1 MKRNRRKFIGSLLT
15 LWCLFGLGS
24 LVLFWEL
31 ANSNADQIPTG
42 IADNDFASTSSP
54 ATLASDPSKL
64 IIPSLGINA
73 NVQQV
78 GLTANGNMGVPT
90 GKYKWQ
96 DVAWY
101 RLGPKPGEKGNAVM
115 AGHLDN
121 AISLKAVFYDLNELN
136 VGDEV
141 EVLDIDGATHRFRVV
156 EKASYDYKNAP
167 LDKIFGR
174 TDKAMLNLITCGGTW
189 IQSQRSYDERLVV
202 YTELI
207 P

>member
-1 MKRNRRKFIGSLLT
+1 M
-15 LWCLFGLGS
+15 
-24 LVLFWEL
+24 
-31 ANSNADQIPTG
+31 A
-42 IADNDFASTSSP
+42 
-54 ATLASDPSKL
+54 ASDPSKL

-101 RLGPKPGEKGNAVM
+101 RLGPKPGEIGNAVID
-115 AGHLDN
+115 GHLDN
-121 AISLKAVFYDLNELN
+121 AISLKAVFYNLDKLNT
-136 VGDEV
+136 GDEV
-141 EVLDIDGATHRFRVV
+141 DVQDIDGVTHRFRVV

-167 LDKIFGR
+167 LDKIFGP
-174 TDKAMLNLITCGGTW
+174 TDKAMLVLITCGGTW
-189 IQSQRSYDERLVV
+189 IQSQRSYDKRLVV

-207 P
+207 R